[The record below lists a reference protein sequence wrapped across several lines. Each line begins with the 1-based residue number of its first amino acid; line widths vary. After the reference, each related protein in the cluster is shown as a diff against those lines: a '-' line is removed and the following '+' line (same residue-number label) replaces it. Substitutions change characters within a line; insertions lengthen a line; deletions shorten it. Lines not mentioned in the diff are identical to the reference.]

1 MFPQGNTDSQ
11 ISDLA
16 GNVWEW
22 CHNKYDNPKN
32 VEPGGDGAR
41 VLRGGSWG
49 LNRVSARSEARFS
62 LPPVVRSSDCGFRV
76 VVSSPIQK
84 R

>member
-22 CHNKYDNPKN
+22 CRNEYHNSKN

-41 VLRGGSWG
+41 VLRGGSWDDYQDY
-49 LNRVSARSEARFS
+49 ARSEYRSFS
-62 LPPVVRSSDCGFRV
+62 QPRNRNNGIGFRV

-84 R
+84 S